1 VRVTWREFRFWRE
14 GVQHALGGGLWLHR
28 FVLRGERWAHLV
40 SGDRT
45 ALLHAGQQLDMVE
58 RWLQFRPIRHPVTWE
73 RVAAWHWDLRG
84 DRLVRALDLAEHR
97 LPPR

>member
-1 VRVTWREFRFWRE
+1 MRKSWT
-14 GVQHALGGGLWLHR
+14 
-28 FVLRGERWAHLV
+28 LRIASV
-40 SGDRT
+40 S
-45 ALLHAGQQLDMVE
+45 AAGATMV
-58 RWLQFRPIRHPVTWE
+58 PIRHPVTWE